1 MVDQNLELEQSDW
14 VDSKT
19 SNLSKGSHNKDFDE
33 EEGDKQY
40 SKVSGED
47 KVDDLD
53 AAEAG
58 EKNAKGGEWAERL

>member
-1 MVDQNLELEQSDW
+1 MGVN
-14 VDSKT
+14 VFGAG
-19 SNLSKGSHNKDFDE
+19 LSLFLWWAFAANEWCFFSDFDE